1 MPPEIPSHEPSDL
14 EEAKALIEA
23 LKGLVM
29 NLYDEKETL
38 KHRLQLLLRNRYGHR
53 SEKLAPGQSPLDFPG
68 LKEALAASGL
78 NAAELTGDEGEDDAV
93 ETEQQPG
100 HGRRRLP
107 EDMPRDVIDY
117 DLPADDKTCDECGAD
132 LTVIGDETSE
142 QLEFVPATFKV
153 LRHRRLKYA
162 CKACECCVKL
172 AERKDAPVLKGF
184 AGPGLL
190 ANTLIAKYDDQLPL
204 NRQEE
209 IIRRHGVELNRSTLC
224 GWVRQTC
231 ELLQPIVDLMRKRV
245 LQSKVIQT
253 DDTHVNFQLGKA
265 KRSDCADLEGDTDAE
280 ANPASKS
287 KSKLIKKGYCWVYL
301 GDEANPYCVF
311 DFTPDRTRAGP
322 LRFLNHAP
330 PESHP
335 GVEDQQSLGRRSLG
349 EVGWSG
355 YLQADAYSGYDE
367 VFKGKNDAGK
377 PLVVE
382 VACWAHARRKFYD
395 AQNSRDRELAQ
406 TALRA
411 IGELYVVESR
421 LKKLA
426 KSRQERG
433 REAPTHD
440 QVARFRQRRA
450 RPVLDGIAAWMETHQ
465 PKVLPKSPLGE
476 AIGYARGNWTALN
489 RYIEQGYLSIDNN
502 ASERALRNVVVGRK
516 NWLFAGS
523 EAGGHW
529 AATAYTLIE
538 PAKRCGA
545 NPWTWLRDVIA
556 RINTTR
562 LSELPNLLPDVWLN
576 HQS

>member
-1 MPPEIPSHEPSDL
+1 MHAVSSIMPPEIPSREPSDL

-38 KHRLQLLLRNRYGHR
+38 KHRLQLLLRDRYGRR
-53 SEKLAPGQSPLDFPG
+53 SEKFTPGQNLLDFPG
-68 LKEALAASGL
+68 LKEALAAAGID
-78 NAAELTGDEGEDDAV
+78 AAELGGESGEDNAD
-93 ETEQQPG
+93 EREKHPG

-107 EDMPRDVIDY
+107 EDMPREVIDY
-117 DLPADDKTCDECGAD
+117 DLAEQDKTCNECGAN
-132 LTVIGDETSE
+132 LTIIGEETSE
-142 QLEFVPATFKV
+142 QLEYVPATFKV

-172 AERKDAPVLKGF
+172 AERPDTPVLKGF

-190 ANTLIAKYDDQLPL
+190 ANTLISKYDDHLPL

-231 ELLQPIVDLMRKRV
+231 ELLQPLVDLMRERV

-253 DDTHVNFQLGKA
+253 DDTHVNFQLGERG
-265 KRSDCADLEGDTDAE
+265 RSDCGDLEGDTDAE

-287 KSKLIKKGYCWVYL
+287 KRKLIKKGYCWVYL

-330 PESHP
+330 PEESRP
-335 GVEDQQSLGRRSLG
+335 GTPRPQAWR
-349 EVGWSG
+349 G

-367 VFKGKNDAGK
+367 VFKGKDDAGK

-395 AQNSRDRELAQ
+395 AQNSRDRVLAR
-406 TALRA
+406 TALHA
-411 IGELYVVESR
+411 ISELYVVER
-421 LKKLA
+421 KLNELA

-433 REAPTHD
+433 REAPTYD

-450 RPVLDGIAAWMETHQ
+450 RPVLDAIVSWMETHQ

-476 AIGYARGNWTALN
+476 AISYARSNWTALN

-523 EAGGHW
+523 ENGGHW
-529 AATAYTLIE
+529 AASAYTLIE
-538 PAKRCGA
+538 SAKRCGA
-545 NPWTWLRDVIA
+545 NPWTWLRDVVA
-556 RINTTR
+556 RIATTR
-562 LSELPNLLPDVWLN
+562 LSELPNLLPDNWLKQ
-576 HQS
+576 QS

>member
-1 MPPEIPSHEPSDL
+1 MPPEIPSREPSDL

-38 KHRLQLLLRNRYGHR
+38 KHRLQLLLRDRFGRR
-53 SEKLAPGQSPLDFPG
+53 SEKFNPDQGLLDFPG
-68 LKEALAASGL
+68 LKEALAAAGLDARDLDVSEDNDQEAESGKR
-78 NAAELTGDEGEDDAV
+78 
-93 ETEQQPG
+93 

-107 EDMPRDVIDY
+107 DDMPREVIDY
-117 DLPADDKTCDECGAD
+117 DLADDDRTCDECGAE
-132 LTVIGDETSE
+132 LAVIGDETSE
-142 QLEFVPATFKV
+142 QLEYVPATFKV

-162 CKACECCVKL
+162 CKACGCCVKV
-172 AERKDAPVLKGF
+172 AERPDTPVLKGF

-190 ANTLIAKYDDQLPL
+190 ANTLIAKYDDHLPL

-231 ELLQPIVDLMRKRV
+231 ELLQPLVDLMRERV

-253 DDTHVNFQLGKA
+253 DDTHVNFQLGKRG
-265 KRSDCADLEGDTDAE
+265 RSDCADLEGDSDGE
-280 ANPASKS
+280 ANPARKS
-287 KSKLIKKGYCWVYL
+287 KRKLIKKGYCWVYL
-301 GDEANPYCVF
+301 GDEENPYCVF

-330 PESHP
+330 PEQPMP
-335 GVEDQQSLGRRSLG
+335 GTPKQTAWR
-349 EVGWSG
+349 G

-367 VFKGKNDAGK
+367 VFKAKDDAGA

-395 AQNSRDRELAQ
+395 ALNSRDRLLAEEML
-406 TALRA
+406 AL
-411 IGELYVVESR
+411 IGRLYEVEKIIRGDRKDGEAVSYDKVAEVR
-421 LKKLA
+421 NQEA
-426 KSRQERG
+426 KPLL
-433 REAPTHD
+433 EA
-440 QVARFRQRRA
+440 
-450 RPVLDGIAAWMETHQ
+450 IAAWLEQRQ
-465 PKVLPKSPLGE
+465 PRVLPKSPLGE
-476 AIGYARGNWTALN
+476 AISYARSNWTALT
-489 RYIEQGYLSIDNN
+489 RYCEQGYLSIDNN

-529 AATAYTLIE
+529 AASAYTLIE
-538 PAKRCGA
+538 SAKRCGA
-545 NPWTWLRDVIA
+545 NPWTWLRDVVA
-556 RINTTR
+556 RIATTR
-562 LSELPNLLPDVWLN
+562 LSELPNLLPDNWLN
-576 HQS
+576 QQS